1 MAYQENSFPIE
12 ENRVNKTSGTVTG
25 IALCV
30 ADGDLTVNWKS
41 GTTAT
46 VSCVSGNAFN
56 LKNAIDATI
65 VSGTFHDIG

>member
-12 ENRVNKTSGTVTG
+12 ENRVNKTSGTVKG
-25 IALCV
+25 VVLCV
-30 ADGDLTVNWKS
+30 ADGSLTINWKS
-41 GTTAT
+41 GNTSP

-56 LKNAIDATI
+56 LKNATSATI